1 MGDDKI
7 IRRCEARARGVTDSE
22 VRRLVRKGAWT
33 RLGSGVYIPSG
44 IYADADERD
53 RHFYR
58 ATAAM
63 ENFREGTAL
72 SHVSAAV
79 MHGLETWQIPLDAV
93 HATRNRSGGSRRGP
107 GCVLHSSKFTEDEV
121 TSRVGVRVLSVER
134 TITDLSS
141 TLSFEQAVVVGD
153 RALRIGVTTLD
164 ELNRAI
170 ERMGRHPG
178 RAKAARAVRFM
189 SDRSDSVGESRSR
202 VLMIGAQLPIPEEQ
216 PDVFDANGRW
226 LARVDFL
233 LPEHGVIGEFDGR
246 IKYRRDGVATR
257 DAEDVVFQEKL
268 REDRLR
274 HSGWVVVRWTWADL
288 QTPDALVTR
297 IREGIALAGRGS
309 GPMGTFETRKLAGQ
323 K

>member
-1 MGDDKI
+1 
-7 IRRCEARARGVTDSE
+7 
-22 VRRLVRKGAWT
+22 
-33 RLGSGVYIPSG
+33 
-44 IYADADERD
+44 
-53 RHFYR
+53 
-58 ATAAM
+58 M
-63 ENFREGTAL
+63 ENFRDGTAL

-79 MHGLETWQIPLDAV
+79 LHGLETWQIPLDAV
-93 HATRNRSGGSRRGP
+93 HATRNRSGGSRQGS

-121 TSRVGVRVLSVER
+121 MSRDGVRVLSVER
-134 TITDLSS
+134 TIADLSS

-178 RAKAARAVRFM
+178 HAKAARAVRFM

-202 VLMIGAQLPIPEEQ
+202 ILMIGAQLPIPEEQ

-274 HSGWVVVRWTWADL
+274 HAGWVVVRWTWADL
-288 QTPDALVTR
+288 QTPDTLVAR
-297 IREGIALAGRGS
+297 IHEGIALAARGN

-323 K
+323 M

>member
-1 MGDDKI
+1 MRDDKI

-22 VRRLVRKGAWT
+22 VRRLVRTGAWI
-33 RLGSGVYIPSG
+33 RLGSGVYIPSD
-44 IYADADERD
+44 IYTDADERD
-53 RHFYR
+53 RHVYR
-58 ATAAM
+58 ALAAM
-63 ENFREGTAL
+63 EHFREGVAL
-72 SHVSAAV
+72 SHVSAA
-79 MHGLETWQIPLDAV
+79 MLHGLETWQISLDVV
-93 HATRNRSGGSRRGP
+93 HVTRNRSGGSRRGS

-121 TSRVGVRVLSVER
+121 TPKDSVRVLSVAR
-134 TITDLSS
+134 TITDLAS

-153 RALRIGVTTLD
+153 RALRIGTTTLD
-164 ELNRAI
+164 ELKRAV

-178 RAKAARAVRFM
+178 RAKAARAVRLM

-246 IKYRRDGVATR
+246 IKYRRDGVATTE
-257 DAEDVVFQEKL
+257 AEDVVFQEKL

-274 HSGWVVVRWTWADL
+274 HAGWVVVRWTWADL
-288 QTPDALVTR
+288 QTPDTLVAR
-297 IREGIALAGRGS
+297 IREGIALAARGS
-309 GPMGTFETRKLAGQ
+309 GPVGTFDTRKLAGQ
-323 K
+323 M